1 MPRMLALIPLL
12 IAVVLS
18 APAGAA
24 TWTATSTIAPA
35 ADTQFALSMGA
46 DGTAAVVYARDGIQ
60 VAVKRPGHAW
70 SAPRRVDQGGF
81 QTTRPA
87 IAVTGRG
94 EVVVAWAQAGSHSG
108 ATTGPLTV
116 RARARGTSGTW
127 GAVRQIGTTGHFLEA
142 QIRLAANARG
152 ETIAVWRGTAR
163 LSRTRRTEAL
173 QSAFRRPANAFG
185 STQTVREPE
194 QQRAISGGVVALDDQ
209 SRAYAAWTSTAF
221 GGDGPVVRMAT
232 RGRGAA
238 GSWGTARTIGAKPA
252 SNPAIAVTPGGTAVM
267 AWRAAQLDSE
277 GNGVQEG
284 ALGSATRLPGGQLT
298 AAQRVST
305 SPTRTY
311 GLAVSAQGEVALTWV
326 ADNVLH
332 AAFRPPAGGPFGSAQ
347 TIAGVSPFE
356 FHTNAAYLADG
367 TLLYAYGQGDR
378 VRVIQRGAGGS
389 FASAP
394 ELDRPG
400 AYPLVAAAGARAVT
414 TWITIGSEVPLM
426 GAARTG

>member
-1 MPRMLALIPLL
+1 MPRLVALIPLL
-12 IAVVLS
+12 IAVVLP

-46 DGTAAVVYARDGIQ
+46 DGTAALAYARGGIR

-70 SAPRRVDQGGF
+70 STPRRVDQGDF
-81 QTTRPA
+81 QTARPDV
-87 IAVTGRG
+87 AVTGRG

-108 ATTGPLTV
+108 ATRGPLTV
-116 RARARGTSGTW
+116 RARARGTNGAW

-142 QIRLAANARG
+142 KIQLAANARG
-152 ETIAVWRGTAR
+152 EAIAVWRGTAR
-163 LSRTRRTEAL
+163 VSRTRRTEAL
-173 QSAFRRPANAFG
+173 QSAFRRPASAFG

-194 QQRAISGGVVALDDQ
+194 QQRAISGGVVALDEQ
-209 SRAYAAWTSTAF
+209 SRAYAAWTSSS
-221 GGDGPVVRMAT
+221 VVRMAT

-267 AWRAAQLDSE
+267 AWRAAQIDTE
-277 GNGVQEG
+277 GGGVQEG
-284 ALGSATRLPGGQLT
+284 PLDSAARLPGGQLT
-298 AAQRVST
+298 AVQRMST

-326 ADNVLH
+326 AENVLH
-332 AAFRPPAGGPFGSAQ
+332 AAFRPPAGGPFRSTQ

-367 TLLYAYGQGDR
+367 TLLYAYGQADR
-378 VRVIQRGAGGS
+378 VRVIQSGAGGS

-414 TWITIGSEVPLM
+414 TWTTIGSEVPLLS
-426 GAARTG
+426 ATRTG